1 MANAHTTK
9 GNFAVKTFKIA
20 AAAGLL
26 AASLTGAAWAQD
38 ASGAMAPAPAPGAPM
53 TDSSQPAMTPPMAP
67 SADTSAANSNATVTE
82 TTVTNGPVPDTA
94 ANRAK
99 YGAPMSHAGKKTKPA
114 GN

>member
-38 ASGAMAPAPAPGAPM
+38 ASGAMAPSAPT

-67 SADTSAANSNATVTE
+67 SADTAAANSNATVTE

-99 YGAPMSHAGKKTKPA
+99 YGAPMSHAGKRSKPA

>member
-1 MANAHTTK
+1 M
-9 GNFAVKTFKIA
+9 KTLKIA

-26 AASLTGAAWAQD
+26 AASLAGSVLAQD
-38 ASGAMAPAPAPGAPM
+38 SSGAMTPSAPSSDA
-53 TDSSQPAMTPPMAP
+53 SQPAMAPSTTPMAP

-99 YGAPMSHAGKKTKPA
+99 YGAPLSHAGKKTKPA

>member
-1 MANAHTTK
+1 M
-9 GNFAVKTFKIA
+9 KTLKIA

-26 AASLTGAAWAQD
+26 AASLAGAAWAQD
-38 ASGAMAPAPAPGAPM
+38 TSGAMTPAPAPSAPM
-53 TDSSQPAMTPPMAP
+53 TDSSQPAMAPSTTPMAP